1 MIQLSQNERSF
12 EEAIKEIEIIVQK
25 LEQGDVPLEKAI
37 EYFQEGIKLSQIC
50 QEKLTKVEKQMTS
63 ILNEQGEQTPFTVEE
78 E

>member
-1 MIQLSQNERSF
+1 MEQNVLSF
-12 EEAIKEIEIIVQK
+12 EEAIKEIETIVQK

-50 QEKLTKVEKQMTS
+50 KDKLTKVEKQMTS
-63 ILNEQGEQTPFTVEE
+63 ILNEQGEQTPFTIEE

>member
-1 MIQLSQNERSF
+1 MKMEQNELSF
-12 EEAIKEIEIIVQK
+12 EDAIKEIETIVQK

-50 QEKLTKVEKQMTS
+50 KEKLTKVEKQMTS
-63 ILNEQGEQTPFTVEE
+63 ILNEQGEEAPFTVEE

>member
-1 MIQLSQNERSF
+1 MAQTNVTF
-12 EEAIKEIEIIVQK
+12 EEAIREIETIVQK

-50 QEKLTKVEKQMTS
+50 KEKLTKVEKQMTT
-63 ILNEQGEQTPFTVEE
+63 ILNEQGEQTPFTVVEE

>member
-1 MIQLSQNERSF
+1 MEQKDLSF
-12 EEAIKEIEIIVQK
+12 EDAIKEIETIVQK

-50 QEKLTKVEKQMTS
+50 KEKLTKVEKQMTS
-63 ILNEQGEQTPFTVEE
+63 ILNDQGEEAPFTVEE

>member
-1 MIQLSQNERSF
+1 MEQKDLSF
-12 EEAIKEIEIIVQK
+12 EDAIKEIETIVQK

-50 QEKLTKVEKQMTS
+50 KEKLTKVEKQMTS
-63 ILNEQGEQTPFTVEE
+63 ILNEQGEEAPFTVEE

>member
-1 MIQLSQNERSF
+1 MEQNALSF
-12 EEAIKEIEIIVQK
+12 EEAIKEIETIVHK

-50 QEKLTKVEKQMTS
+50 KDKLTKVEKQMTT
-63 ILNEQGEQTPFTVEE
+63 ILNEQGEQAPFTVEE

>member
-1 MIQLSQNERSF
+1 MEQNVLSF
-12 EEAIKEIEIIVQK
+12 EEAIKEIETIVQK

-50 QEKLTKVEKQMTS
+50 KEKLTKVEKQMTM
-63 ILNEQGEQTPFTVEE
+63 ILNEQGEQAPFTVEE

>member
-1 MIQLSQNERSF
+1 MEQNNLSF
-12 EEAIKEIEIIVQK
+12 EEAIKEIETIVQK

-50 QEKLTKVEKQMTS
+50 KEKLTKVEKQMTS
-63 ILNEQGEQTPFTVEE
+63 ILNEQGEQAPFTVEE